1 MRQPARCLKIFF
13 RIYQKKYSTWPLGPA
28 TVRELHQI
36 QGAVDLAAALGS
48 EEQGR
53 LKPKGTVGAADGLWA
68 ITVAE

>member
-1 MRQPARCLKIFF
+1 M
-13 RIYQKKYSTWPLGPA
+13 
-28 TVRELHQI
+28 RELHQI